1 MSANPGGPAFSRMG
15 FQVCDVAR
23 MADFYKRVMG
33 FTVTG
38 CSELDT
44 PHGRLYLVFLSRDPE
59 EHHQIVL
66 ASGRPSDI
74 PYNIVNQI
82 SFRVP
87 DLAWLRSLHQ
97 TLQHEKDLTEILPA
111 THGNAISLYF
121 REPEGTR
128 IECFIDTAW
137 HCEQPV
143 REPLDFAKSEADI
156 SAQPE
161 RIARNA
167 KNFMPRSESVARMR
181 QRMADGIHA

>member
-1 MSANPGGPAFSRMG
+1 MG

-97 TLQHEKDLTEILPA
+97 TLQHEKDVTEIHNEGAPPA
-111 THGNAISLYF
+111 QAAHHANHANL
-121 REPEGTR
+121 
-128 IECFIDTAW
+128 A
-137 HCEQPV
+137 
-143 REPLDFAKSEADI
+143 
-156 SAQPE
+156 
-161 RIARNA
+161 
-167 KNFMPRSESVARMR
+167 MR
-181 QRMADGIHA
+181 CPT

>member
-1 MSANPGGPAFSRMG
+1 MSANPGGPAFSHMG
-15 FQVCDVAR
+15 FQVCDVVR

-38 CSELDT
+38 RGELDT

-87 DLAWLRSLHQ
+87 DLTWLRSLHQ
-97 TLQHEKDLTEILPA
+97 SLRQPWPARKRRAGRERRNHLPRCR
-111 THGNAISLYF
+111 L
-121 REPEGTR
+121 
-128 IECFIDTAW
+128 
-137 HCEQPV
+137 
-143 REPLDFAKSEADI
+143 
-156 SAQPE
+156 
-161 RIARNA
+161 RNRRT
-167 KNFMPRSESVARMR
+167 PHMR
-181 QRMADGIHA
+181 VDR